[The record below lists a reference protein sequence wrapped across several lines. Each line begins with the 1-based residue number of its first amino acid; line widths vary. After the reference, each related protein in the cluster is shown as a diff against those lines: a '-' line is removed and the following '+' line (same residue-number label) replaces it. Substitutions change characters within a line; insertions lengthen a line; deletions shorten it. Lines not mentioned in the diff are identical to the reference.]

1 MLGTSGDRHGSALLG
16 ERRLLVPD
24 FAGNFAEEKEAIKA
38 ANMARECL
46 VGVVWVRNKKNSY
59 CIYQEGEK
67 AEMCLG
73 LRICY

>member
-24 FAGNFAEEKEAIKA
+24 FAGDFAEEKEAIKA

-46 VGVVWVRNKKNSY
+46 VGVVWVRNKKIRTAY
-59 CIYQEGEK
+59 IKREK
-67 AEMCLG
+67 R
-73 LRICY
+73 LRCV